1 MPRPAV
7 QRGSEPGQPL
17 RAVVRNLHAPDF
29 FQRAVRMG
37 GVARQFRSVAVD
49 LIEIRAVRRNP
60 GVGRTADHGSV
71 EPSGGAVSW
80 NLWACGI
87 ARDFEAAAVD
97 VETADVAVAEVR
109 GEHRS
114 VVRGHLQPA
123 QLRGHACAR
132 VDLYDR
138 ADVDVAV
145 FFDGAQA
152 DAIADSISDDE
163 GIRPTVQEGNV
174 ERRAAP
180 CVVELG
186 RAQGAGP
193 NERER
198 NSGRVCHAVSRASAR
213 VRAQRRLGQVDKALL
228 SPETDGR
235 HASLR
240 SRAAFSLRMSGR
252 TSSLISIFSK
262 SDNQRSGLIIGQ
274 SEPKSTFFLRSVLQ
288 YWTRIFGKYFGDQ
301 PDRSM

>member
-193 NERER
+193 NECKT
-198 NSGRVCHAVSRASAR
+198 NSVPLEGAYASDFAVPLRPSTGFGGFAGGF
-213 VRAQRRLGQVDKALL
+213 VTPYHALL
-228 SPETDGR
+228 PEFALSA
-235 HASLR
+235 ASVR
-240 SRAAFSLRMSGR
+240 STRRCSLLKPMVVTRA
-252 TSSLISIFSK
+252 
-262 SDNQRSGLIIGQ
+262 
-274 SEPKSTFFLRSVLQ
+274 
-288 YWTRIFGKYFGDQ
+288 
-301 PDRSM
+301 